1 MKPVRPSIFREHR
14 HGKHIIPG
22 EVFILVASILWGTTG
37 TAQTF
42 APDSAHPLS
51 VGTLRLISGAVLL
64 FLISLIK
71 GDYPNPKHI
80 PKKYLLIA
88 AISMSLYNILFFAG
102 VSLTGVAIGTIV
114 GIGSSPIFGGL
125 LGKILFGEKLSK
137 KWIIATIIGITGSTI
152 LLASNQDLSVDI
164 RGILLAIGAGFAYA
178 AYVVTSKEI
187 LKTNSI
193 EITLAVIFSLG
204 SLFLIPVFFFIDFS
218 WITQLSGAL
227 VVLHLGVV
235 TVVMAYSLFSIG
247 LLRTDASKAV
257 SLTLAEPLTAGILGV
272 FFLGERL
279 TINSGFGIGL
289 IIIGLAILTFT
300 RQAGNRTQ

>member
-1 MKPVRPSIFREHR
+1 M
-14 HGKHIIPG
+14 
-22 EVFILVASILWGTTG
+22 FILVASILWGTTG